1 MHETDPKSTTMKGL
15 QLTQNRLLQVLNNS
29 KTKDIIPTSTLLKKF
44 DLLSVNQLAGQIK
57 LIETWKAVHIEG
69 YAIELDPYNKD
80 RPNNTHELRT
90 QTNRVFN
97 DSAKLKIAS
106 QSFNIDAAKL
116 WNRAPKSV
124 TEAASLQVT
133 KTAIRTLVLSV
144 PI

>member
-1 MHETDPKSTTMKGL
+1 MHETEPKSTSMKGL
-15 QLTQNRLLQVLNNS
+15 QLTQNRLLRVLNNS
-29 KTKDIIPTSTLLKKF
+29 RIKDKIATKTMLTKF

-57 LIETWKAVHIEG
+57 LMEAWKTVHVAG

-80 RPNNTHELRT
+80 RPNNTHDLRT

-106 QSFNIDAAKL
+106 HSFNIDAAKL
-116 WNRAPKSV
+116 WNQAPKSV
-124 TEAASLQVT
+124 TEAATLLAA
-133 KTAIRTLVLSV
+133 KTAIRIHVLTF